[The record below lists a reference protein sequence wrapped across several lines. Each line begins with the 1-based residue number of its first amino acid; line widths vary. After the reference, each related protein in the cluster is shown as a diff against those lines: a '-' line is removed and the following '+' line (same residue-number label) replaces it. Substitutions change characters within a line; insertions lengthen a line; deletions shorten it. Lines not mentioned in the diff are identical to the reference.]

1 MEHFA
6 DEFNKQLGGGQ
17 DVRTVPRAMAKLRKQ
32 VRRQERHLRWGVGNQ
47 SS

>member
-32 VRRQERHLRWGVGNQ
+32 VRRRRAAGAAWHG
-47 SS
+47 